1 MVKVVIIGIAG
12 RMGRTVLRVVHDT
25 EGIRCIG
32 GVEQPDHPLLG
43 VDINE
48 LIGLKPCGVRV
59 SADLEEVIPEADVL
73 IDFSHPEASLKALE
87 VASKHAKAMVI
98 GTTGFTP
105 EQQRAIESFVQ
116 KVPCVL
122 SPNMSLGVNLLF
134 KLVEIAARVLGRD
147 YDVEILEI
155 HHRHKKDA
163 PSGTALRLGQVASAA
178 LEKDFEQSTVFGRKG
193 LTGPRPP
200 DQLGIMA
207 LRGGD
212 VIGDHTVF
220 FLGEGE
226 RLELVHRASSREA
239 FARGAVKAAFWVVGK
254 PPGLYDMLDVLGLKA
269 LGF

>member
-1 MVKVVIIGIAG
+1 MVKVVIVGVAG
-12 RMGRTVLRVVHDT
+12 RMGRTVLRVVNGT
-25 EGIRCIG
+25 EGIECIG
-32 GVEQPDHPLLG
+32 GVEQPGHPVIG
-43 VDINE
+43 VDLNE
-48 LIGLKPCGVRV
+48 LIGFKPCGISV
-59 SADLEEVIPEADVL
+59 SDDLGKVIQEADVI

-87 VASKHAKAMVI
+87 VASRHAKAMVI

-134 KLVEIAARVLGRD
+134 KLVEIAARVLGSD
-147 YDVEILEI
+147 YDIEILEV

-163 PSGTALRLGQVASAA
+163 PSGTALRLGQVISAA
-178 LEKDFEQSTVFGRKG
+178 LERNFEQSAVFGRKG
-193 LTGPRPP
+193 ITGPRPA

-212 VIGDHTVF
+212 VIGDHTVL

-254 PPGLYDMLDVLGLKA
+254 PPGLYDMLDVLGLKT

>member
-1 MVKVVIIGIAG
+1 MVKVAVVGVAG
-12 RMGRTVLRVVHDT
+12 KMGRTVLRVLQGYD
-25 EGIRCIG
+25 GISCVG
-32 GVEQPDHPLLG
+32 GIEHTGHPLVGSDL
-43 VDINE
+43 NE
-48 LIGLKPCGVRV
+48 LIGLKPCGIKV
-59 SADLEEVIPEADVL
+59 SDDLEEVTRRADVL

-87 VASKHAKAMVI
+87 VASRYGKAVVI
-98 GTTGFTP
+98 GTTGFTA
-105 EQQRAIESFVQ
+105 EQQRAIVSLTQ

-134 KLVEIAARVLGRD
+134 KLVEVTARVLGRD
-147 YDVEILEI
+147 FDVEIVEV
-155 HHRHKKDA
+155 HHRQKRDA
-163 PSGTALRLGQVASAA
+163 PSGTALRLGQLISTA
-178 LEKDFEQSTVFGRKG
+178 LGVDFEQGAVYGRRG
-193 LTGPRPP
+193 ITGPRPS

-239 FARGAVKAAFWVVGK
+239 FARGAVRAAIWVVDK